1 VGKRA
6 TPHALE
12 LRYWFNN
19 VKNLAPLH
27 VGVAILVK
35 MANVLTV
42 MMVLLLC
49 FRASPALDEDD
60 APGIS

>member
-1 VGKRA
+1 
-6 TPHALE
+6 LE
-12 LRYWFNN
+12 LRYWSDN

-42 MMVLLLC
+42 KIVLLLC
-49 FRASPALDEDD
+49 FHASPALDEDE